1 MARTRNRLLVVAV
14 AALAAASAVRFV
26 GGSEASTSG
35 EGEALPAEAAAK
47 VTPAPPPV
55 VSVETDPAGVAPW
68 DRPLL
73 VNVSNGT
80 LTGVSVLDGR
90 GQALAGDVAPGGGV
104 WQSSQTLVP
113 ETLYT
118 VEISAL
124 GADQEP
130 FEQSL
135 TVTSS
140 APTAVL
146 RATLA
151 PAQGEV
157 VGIGMPAVA
166 SFNRAVAKA
175 DRPAVEQRLAVTTNP
190 PVEGDWRWITPAR
203 AHWRPASYWQ
213 PGTEV
218 SVHSDLRGLRVGD
231 AWGADERTVAFRIG
245 DAQIGTVDVSTHQ
258 MTVTKNG
265 QVEKVIPIS
274 AGRARWPTHNGV
286 HLALEKNRTV
296 TMDSSTV
303 GIPRNGPGGYY
314 RKVAWAIR
322 LSWSGT
328 FTHAAP
334 WSVGS
339 QGRTNV
345 SHGCINMS
353 TANAQWLFNFTRR
366 GDPVEVV
373 NSPAKPKL
381 YDPGMADWNIPWEQW
396 KVGDTAT

>member
-1 MARTRNRLLVVAV
+1 MATTRNRPLVVAV
-14 AALAAASAVRFV
+14 AALAAAGAARVV
-26 GGSEASTSG
+26 GGSEASTRG
-35 EGEALPAEAAAK
+35 GRAPAEAAAG

-55 VSVETDPAGVAPW
+55 VSVETDPAGVVPW

-73 VNVSNGT
+73 VSVSRGT
-80 LTGVSVLDGR
+80 LAGVSVLDGR
-90 GQALAGDVAPGGGV
+90 GQALVGGVAPGGGV

-113 ETLYT
+113 GTLYT
-118 VEISAL
+118 VEISAR
-124 GADQEP
+124 GADRAP
-130 FEQSL
+130 FDQRL

-175 DRPAVEQRLAVTTNP
+175 DRPAVEQRLAVRTDP

-231 AWGADERTVAFRIG
+231 AWGADERTLAFRIG
-245 DAQIGTVDVSTHQ
+245 DAQISTVDVSAHQ

-296 TMDSSTV
+296 TMDSSTI

-353 TANAQWLFNFTRR
+353 TANAQWLFNYTRR

-396 KVGDTAT
+396 KVGDTAA

>member
-1 MARTRNRLLVVAV
+1 MARTRNRLLVVVV

-26 GGSEASTSG
+26 GGSEASTSP
-35 EGEALPAEAAAK
+35 EREALPAKAAAK

-55 VSVETDPAGVAPW
+55 VSVEADPGGVVPW

-73 VNVSNGT
+73 VKVSNGS
-80 LTGVSVLDGR
+80 LNGVSVLDGQ
-90 GQALAGDVAPGGGV
+90 GQALPGDVIADTGV

-118 VEISAL
+118 VEVSAL
-124 GADQEP
+124 GTDQEP
-130 FEQSL
+130 FEQSV

-140 APTAVL
+140 APTTVL
-146 RATLA
+146 RATLS

-175 DRPAVEQRLAVTTNP
+175 DRPAVEQRLVVTTNP

-245 DAQIGTVDVSTHQ
+245 DAQISTVDVSTHQ

-314 RKVAWAIR
+314 RKVSWAIR

-381 YDPGMADWNIPWEQW
+381 YDPGMADWNLPWEQW
-396 KVGDTAT
+396 KVGDTAA

>member
-1 MARTRNRLLVVAV
+1 MARTRNRPLVVAV
-14 AALAAASAVRFV
+14 AALAAAGAVRVV
-26 GGSEASTSG
+26 GGSEASTR
-35 EGEALPAEAAAK
+35 EGQAPPAEAAAK

-55 VSVETDPAGVAPW
+55 VSVETDLAGVVPW

-73 VNVSNGT
+73 VNVSRGT

-90 GQALAGDVAPGGGV
+90 GQTLAGGVAPGGGT

-124 GADQEP
+124 GADEEP

-140 APTAVL
+140 APTFVL

-166 SFNRAVAKA
+166 SFNRAVAKT
-175 DRPAVEQRLAVTTNP
+175 DRPAVEQRMAVTTNP

-245 DAQIGTVDVSTHQ
+245 DAQISTVDVSTHQ
-258 MTVTKNG
+258 MTVTTNG

-286 HLALEKNRTV
+286 HLALEKNRSV

-328 FTHAAP
+328 FAHAAP

-353 TANAQWLFNFTRR
+353 TADAQWLFNHTRR
-366 GDPVEVV
+366 GDPFEVV

-396 KVGDTAT
+396 KLGDTAA

>member
-1 MARTRNRLLVVAV
+1 M
-14 AALAAASAVRFV
+14 

-35 EGEALPAEAAAK
+35 EGEALPAEAAAR

-80 LTGVSVLDGR
+80 LAGVSVLDGQ
-90 GQALAGDVAPGGGV
+90 GQPLAGDVAPGGGV

-113 ETLYT
+113 GTLYT
-118 VEISAL
+118 VEVTAL
-124 GADQEP
+124 GADREP
-130 FEQSL
+130 FEKSL

-140 APTAVL
+140 APTTVL

-151 PAQGEV
+151 PARGEV
-157 VGIGMPAVA
+157 VGIGMPAVV

-175 DRPAVEQRLAVTTNP
+175 DRPTVEQRLAVTTKP

-203 AHWRPASYWQ
+203 AHWRSASYWQ

-231 AWGADERTVAFRIG
+231 AWGADEQTVAFRIG
-245 DAQIGTVDVSTHQ
+245 DAQISTVDVGTHQ
-258 MTVTKNG
+258 MTVMKNG

-274 AGRARWPTHNGV
+274 AGAARWPTHNGV

-303 GIPRNGPGGYY
+303 GIPRSGPGGYY

-328 FTHAAP
+328 FAHAAP
-334 WSVGS
+334 WSAGS

-396 KVGDTAT
+396 KVGDTAAT

>member
-1 MARTRNRLLVVAV
+1 MARTRNRLVVVAV
-14 AALAAASAVRFV
+14 AALAAASVVRFV
-26 GGSEASTSG
+26 GGSEASTSR
-35 EGEALPAEAAAK
+35 EGEALPSKTAAE

-68 DRPLL
+68 DRPL
-73 VNVSNGT
+73 VVKVSNGS
-80 LTGVSVLDGR
+80 LNGVSVLDGQ
-90 GQALAGDVAPGGGV
+90 GQALTGDVAGAGDV

-118 VEISAL
+118 VEVSAV
-124 GADQEP
+124 GSDQEP

-175 DRPAVEQRLAVTTNP
+175 DRAAVEQRLAVTTVP

-203 AHWRPASYWQ
+203 AHWRPAAYWQ

-218 SVHSDLRGLRVGD
+218 TVRSDLRGLRVGD
-231 AWGADERTVAFRIG
+231 VWGADERTVAFRIG
-245 DAQIGTVDVSTHQ
+245 DAQVSMVDVSSHQ

-274 AGRARWPTHNGV
+274 AGRGRWPTHNGV

-396 KVGDTAT
+396 KVGDTAA